1 MLKQRVVDLT
11 PPKKEQLNEFRR
23 LMGMNRLFE
32 DTLEPADVEDE
43 QLDPE
48 EQMDPDD
55 AKDRDKA
62 EADRRIV
69 KDTVTKKEVYDGVR
83 NKESSKKTLK

>member
-43 QLDPE
+43 QEDPE

-55 AKDRDKA
+55 KARDKA
-62 EADRRIV
+62 EAGRRV
-69 KDTVTKKEVYDGVR
+69 VTDTVTGKQVYDGVR
-83 NKESSKKTLK
+83 NKESNKKKK